1 MIAAPFQHSI
11 IFYKIGEKSTVF
23 GREMMGK
30 YKKSRPKKKK
40 QVQRNFNLAILL
52 FIAFI
57 GFFLLDRFQD
67 LYNQSFRKINVGVN
81 SSIGEVAK
89 YTPMIEEE
97 LKRVG
102 LDEHTVT
109 VAALMMQESR
119 GKGGDP
125 MQASESAGLAPNTIQ
140 DPEQSVQQGVKYFH
154 RVVEYGNKMQV
165 DFPAVIQSYNMGI
178 GYIDFVA
185 KNGGKHSEEL
195 AKKFSMIQVKKN
207 PQTYNCGGDKN
218 NFRYPYC
225 YGDFTYS
232 TKVAKHMESITV
244 SNPDNLSE
252 GSAKRSF

>member
-1 MIAAPFQHSI
+1 M
-11 IFYKIGEKSTVF
+11 
-23 GREMMGK
+23 K
-30 YKKSRPKKKK
+30 YTKKKPKKKK

-52 FIAFI
+52 FMSFI
-57 GFFLLDRFQD
+57 GFLLLDRFLE
-67 LYNQSFRKINVGVN
+67 LYNESFKKMNVSVN

-89 YTPMIEEE
+89 YTPMIEDE
-97 LKRVG
+97 LKKFG
-102 LDEHTVT
+102 MEDHTVT

-125 MQASESAGLAPNTIQ
+125 MQASESLGLAPNSIQ
-140 DPEQSVQQGVKYFH
+140 DPQQSIQQGVKYYQ
-154 RVVEYGNKMQV
+154 RVVDHGKKMQV
-165 DFPAVIQSYNMGI
+165 DFPTVIQSYNMGI

-195 AKKFSMIQVKKN
+195 AKKFSMIQVEKN
-207 PQTYNCGGDKN
+207 PQTYDCGGDKN

-244 SNPDNLSE
+244 SVPEDLSE
-252 GSAKRSF
+252 GSTKRSF

>member
-1 MIAAPFQHSI
+1 M
-11 IFYKIGEKSTVF
+11 
-23 GREMMGK
+23 K
-30 YKKSRPKKKK
+30 YTNKKPKKKK

-52 FIAFI
+52 FMSFI
-57 GFFLLDRFQD
+57 GFLLLDRF
-67 LYNQSFRKINVGVN
+67 LEFYNESFKKMNVSVN

-89 YTPMIEEE
+89 YTPMIEDE
-97 LKRVG
+97 LKKFG
-102 LDEHTVT
+102 MEDHTVT

-125 MQASESAGLAPNTIQ
+125 MQASESLGLAPNSIQ
-140 DPEQSVQQGVKYFH
+140 DPQQSIQQGVKYYQ
-154 RVVEYGNKMQV
+154 RVVDHGKKMQV
-165 DFPAVIQSYNMGI
+165 DFPTVIQSYNMGI

-195 AKKFSMIQVKKN
+195 AKKFSMIQVEKN
-207 PQTYNCGGDKN
+207 PQTYDCGGDKN

-244 SNPDNLSE
+244 SIPEDLSE
-252 GSAKRSF
+252 GSTKRSF

>member
-1 MIAAPFQHSI
+1 MDEIHEKKAPKEKASPEKLQSGNLI
-11 IFYKIGEKSTVF
+11 IYC
-23 GREMMGK
+23 
-30 YKKSRPKKKK
+30 
-40 QVQRNFNLAILL
+40 
-52 FIAFI
+52 FI
-57 GFFLLDRFQD
+57 GFFLLDRFLD
-67 LYNQSFRKINVGVN
+67 LYNQSFKKMKMGVN

-97 LKRVG
+97 LKKVG
-102 LDEHTVT
+102 LDGHTVT

-140 DPEQSVQQGVKYFH
+140 DPKQSVQQGVKYFN
-154 RVVEYGNKMQV
+154 RVVEYGNKKQV
-165 DFPAVIQSYNMGI
+165 DFPTIIQSYNMGI

-195 AKKFSMIQVKKN
+195 AKQFSMIQVEKN

-244 SNPDNLSE
+244 SNPANLNEAST
-252 GSAKRSF
+252 KRSF

>member
-1 MIAAPFQHSI
+1 M
-11 IFYKIGEKSTVF
+11 
-23 GREMMGK
+23 K
-30 YKKSRPKKKK
+30 YNTKKPKKKK

-52 FIAFI
+52 FTAFV
-57 GFFLLDRFQD
+57 GFFLFDRFLD
-67 LYNQSFRKINVGVN
+67 LYHQSLKKINVGVTN
-81 SSIGEVAK
+81 SIGEVAK

-97 LKRVG
+97 LQKLG

-109 VAALMMQESR
+109 VAALMMQESK

-125 MQASESAGLAPNTIQ
+125 MQASESLGLAPNTIQ
-140 DPEQSVQQGVKYFH
+140 DPKQSIQQGVKYFH
-154 RVVEYGNKMQV
+154 RAVNYGTQKQV
-165 DFPAVIQSYNMGI
+165 DFPTIIQSYNMGT

-195 AKKFSMIQVKKN
+195 AKKFSMIQVEKN

-232 TKVAKHMESITV
+232 TKVAKHIETITV
-244 SNPDNLSE
+244 SKPEDLSE
-252 GSAKRSF
+252 TQAF

>member
-1 MIAAPFQHSI
+1 
-11 IFYKIGEKSTVF
+11 
-23 GREMMGK
+23 MMK
-30 YKKSRPKKKK
+30 YSKKKPKKKK

-52 FIAFI
+52 FVSFV
-57 GFFLLDRFQD
+57 GFFLLDRFLD
-67 LYNQSFRKINVGVN
+67 LYNDNFKKMNVGVN

-97 LKRVG
+97 LKKVG
-102 LDEHTVT
+102 LDDHTVT

-125 MQASESAGLAPNTIQ
+125 MQASESMGLAPNAIQ
-140 DPEQSVQQGVKYFH
+140 DPQQSIQQGVKYYQS
-154 RVVEYGNKMQV
+154 VVNHGNKMQV
-165 DFPAVIQSYNMGI
+165 DFPTIIQSYNMGI

-195 AKKFSMIQVKKN
+195 AKKFSMIQVEKN
-207 PQTYNCGGDKN
+207 PQTYDCGGDKD

-244 SNPDNLSE
+244 SIPANLSE
-252 GSAKRSF
+252 ASTKRSF

>member
-1 MIAAPFQHSI
+1 MT
-11 IFYKIGEKSTVF
+11 YT
-23 GREMMGK
+23 
-30 YKKSRPKKKK
+30 KKKPKKKK

-52 FIAFI
+52 FISFI
-57 GFFLLDRFQD
+57 GFFLLDRFLE
-67 LYNQSFRKINVGVN
+67 LYNESFKKMNVGVN

-89 YTPMIEEE
+89 YTPMIEDE
-97 LKRVG
+97 LKKIG
-102 LDEHTVT
+102 MEDHTVT

-125 MQASESAGLAPNTIQ
+125 MQASESLGLAPNSIK
-140 DPEQSVQQGVKYFH
+140 DPQQSIQQGVKYYQ
-154 RVVEYGNKMQV
+154 RVVNHGNKMQV
-165 DFPAVIQSYNMGI
+165 DFSAIIQSYNMGI

-195 AKKFSMIQVKKN
+195 AKKFSMIQVEKN
-207 PQTYNCGGDKN
+207 PQTYDCGGDKN

-244 SNPDNLSE
+244 SIPDELSE
-252 GSAKRSF
+252 ENTKRSF

>member
-1 MIAAPFQHSI
+1 
-11 IFYKIGEKSTVF
+11 
-23 GREMMGK
+23 MGN
-30 YKKSRPKKKK
+30 YTKKKPKKKK
-40 QVQRNFNLAILL
+40 QVQRNFNLAFLL

-57 GFFLLDRFQD
+57 GIFLLDRFLD
-67 LYNQSFRKINVGVN
+67 LDNQRFKKINVGVN

-97 LKRVG
+97 LKKVG
-102 LDEHTVT
+102 LDGHTVT

-140 DPEQSVQQGVKYFH
+140 DPKQSVQQGVKYFH
-154 RVVEYGNKMQV
+154 RVVEYGNKMKV
-165 DFPAVIQSYNMGI
+165 DFPTVIQSYNMGI
-178 GYIDFVA
+178 GYIDFVS

-195 AKKFSMIQVKKN
+195 AKKFSMIQVEKN
-207 PQTYNCGGDKN
+207 PQTYNCGGDKS

-232 TKVAKHMESITV
+232 TKVEKHMQSITV
-244 SNPDNLSE
+244 SIPANSSE
-252 GSAKRSF
+252 ASTKRSF

>member
-1 MIAAPFQHSI
+1 M
-11 IFYKIGEKSTVF
+11 
-23 GREMMGK
+23 K
-30 YKKSRPKKKK
+30 YTNKKPKKKK

-52 FIAFI
+52 FMSFI
-57 GFFLLDRFQD
+57 GFLLLDRF
-67 LYNQSFRKINVGVN
+67 LEFYNESFKKMNVSVN

-89 YTPMIEEE
+89 YTPMIEDE
-97 LKRVG
+97 LKKFG
-102 LDEHTVT
+102 MEDHTVT

-125 MQASESAGLAPNTIQ
+125 MQASESLGLAPNSIQ
-140 DPEQSVQQGVKYFH
+140 DPQQSIQQGVKYYQ
-154 RVVEYGNKMQV
+154 RVVDHGKKMQV
-165 DFPAVIQSYNMGI
+165 DFPTVIQSYNMGI

-195 AKKFSMIQVKKN
+195 AKKFSMIQVEKN
-207 PQTYNCGGDKN
+207 PQTYDCGGDKN

-244 SNPDNLSE
+244 SVPEDLSE
-252 GSAKRSF
+252 GSTKRSF